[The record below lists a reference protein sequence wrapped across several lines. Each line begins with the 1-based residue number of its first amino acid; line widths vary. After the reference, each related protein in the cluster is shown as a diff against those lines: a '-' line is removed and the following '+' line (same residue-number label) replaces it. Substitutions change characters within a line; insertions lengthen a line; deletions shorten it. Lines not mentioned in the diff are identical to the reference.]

1 MADKKELPLLKDPFT
16 IILYPLNT
24 EKAVRKMEAEN
35 VLIFIVARD
44 ATRTAIK
51 WAVEKAFNAKVSKVN
66 TTILRDGRKKAYVKL
81 KAETPAVE
89 ITTQLGLT

>member
-1 MADKKELPLLKDPFT
+1 MATEQKIPVVDPFT

-35 VLIFIVARD
+35 TLIFVVARD
-44 ATRTAIK
+44 ATKTAVK
-51 WAVEKAFNAKVSKVN
+51 RAVEKAFNAKVAAVN
-66 TTILRDGRKKAYVKL
+66 TTVMRDGKKKAFVKL
-81 KAETPAVE
+81 KPETPAVE

>member
-1 MADKKELPLLKDPFT
+1 MATEQKAPLKDPFT

-35 VLIFIVARD
+35 MLIFVVARD
-44 ATRTAIK
+44 ATKSTVK
-51 WAVEKAFNAKVSKVN
+51 WAVEKAFNAKVDAVN
-66 TTILRDGRKKAYVKL
+66 TTVLRDGRKKAYVKL
-81 KAETPAVE
+81 NAATQAVD

>member
-1 MADKKELPLLKDPFT
+1 MAEQKQIPAKDPFT

-35 VLIFIVARD
+35 CLIFIVARD
-44 ATRTAIK
+44 ATKSAVK
-51 WAVEKAFNAKVSKVN
+51 WAVEKAFNAKVAAVN
-66 TTILRDGRKKAYVKL
+66 TVVLTNGRKKAFIKL
-81 KAETPAVE
+81 KPETPAVE